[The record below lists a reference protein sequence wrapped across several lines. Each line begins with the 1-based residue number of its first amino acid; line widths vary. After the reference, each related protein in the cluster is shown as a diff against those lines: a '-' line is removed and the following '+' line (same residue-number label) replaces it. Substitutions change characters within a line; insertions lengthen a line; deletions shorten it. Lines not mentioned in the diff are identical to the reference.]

1 MFQQRVL
8 KLQKKKLKENSLWI
22 TTNFI
27 NNPDSIIVREIP
39 QESEKDKTFLIVSNS
54 EDTAHLIGK
63 KGCIAFAIREIV
75 SVAGKLENKRIH
87 IKFESFDQDKE

>member
-1 MFQQRVL
+1 MDYN
-8 KLQKKKLKENSLWI
+8 KLI
-22 TTNFI
+22 HTIVDPFI

-75 SVAGKLENKRIH
+75 SIAGKLENKRIH